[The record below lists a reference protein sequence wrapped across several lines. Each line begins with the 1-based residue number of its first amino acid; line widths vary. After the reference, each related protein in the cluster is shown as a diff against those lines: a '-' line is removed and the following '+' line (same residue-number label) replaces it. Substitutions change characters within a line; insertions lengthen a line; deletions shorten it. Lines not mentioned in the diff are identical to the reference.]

1 MADTV
6 SDGEVQPVKPK
17 RRRILDPS
25 AIVPVPVYSNKVSS
39 SLQLK
44 PTAALFTTKP
54 NSDDGPDD
62 SLWSEF
68 SSRETPPPIIT
79 LSDSEDEAEP
89 KRREAEK
96 QPEAVR
102 CPSPP
107 PESPVQKQSRKVQ
120 QKINEIDR
128 SLRAVSSLLSPECPN
143 QTTRRRRRRSSSPPE
158 KQQDDVIIMSP
169 NDDDDIIIMSPEPQS
184 SEYSQSVREI
194 PLKIRCRTDVH
205 KIPVLSSTPLSDVV
219 SQLSLILSVPPPRLL
234 LLREEVELPM
244 DATVSELGLGIADI
258 IECVVMA
265 AEDKSE
271 ACSGS
276 IITVRLQSKDRAS
289 SQEFSLDRGSP
300 LGSVF
305 SKYLST
311 MSAGNQKKVRFHFD
325 GCKVTNSQTP
335 AQLDMEDGDIIEVW
349 T

>member
-1 MADTV
+1 M
-6 SDGEVQPVKPK
+6 
-17 RRRILDPS
+17 
-25 AIVPVPVYSNKVSS
+25 
-39 SLQLK
+39 QLK
-44 PTAALFTTKP
+44 PTAALFAAKP
-54 NSDDGPDD
+54 NSDDGAGD
-62 SLWSEF
+62 SLWSKF
-68 SSRETPPPIIT
+68 SSRETPPPPPTVT

-89 KRREAEK
+89 ERDEAEK

-128 SLRAVSSLLSPECPN
+128 RLRAVSSLLSPECQN
-143 QTTRRRRRRSSSPPE
+143 RTTRRRGRRRSSPPAE
-158 KQQDDVIIMSP
+158 EQRDDVFAPNLEDDIIIMTP
-169 NDDDDIIIMSPEPQS
+169 DDDDDNDIIIMSPEPQS
-184 SEYSQSVREI
+184 SAYSQSVREI

-205 KIPVLSSTPLSDVV
+205 KIPVLSSTPLTDVV
-219 SQLSLILSVPPPRLL
+219 SRLSLILSVPIPRLL
-234 LLREEVELPM
+234 LLREEVELPT
-244 DATVSELGLGIADI
+244 DATVGELGLGIADI

-271 ACSGS
+271 ACGGS

-305 SKYLST
+305 SQYLST
-311 MSAGNQKKVRFHFD
+311 MSASSQKKVRFHFD
-325 GCKVTNSQTP
+325 GSKVTNSQTP
-335 AQLDMEDGDIIEVW
+335 AELDMEDGDIIEVW